1 MWLILEASTMVQ
13 ASSREIK
20 TYTTHYHLQGFN
32 LTRLYSTEDSHLW
45 IEKQYPLLIKLES
58 HALAIAPECQWWSD
72 VAGVYV
78 GADRC
83 RRPGILKTSFTYMYL
98 RRLTAFF

>member
-1 MWLILEASTMVQ
+1 MVQ
-13 ASSREIK
+13 ASAREIK
-20 TYTTHYHLQGFN
+20 TYTTHYRLPGFN

-83 RRPGILKTSFTYMYL
+83 RRPGILKTSFTYL
-98 RRLTAFF
+98 RRLTALF

>member
-1 MWLILEASTMVQ
+1 MWLILEVRTMVQ
-13 ASSREIK
+13 ASAREIK
-20 TYTTHYHLQGFN
+20 THTTHCRRSGFN

-45 IEKQYPLLIKLES
+45 IEKQYPLLVKLES

-83 RRPGILKTSFTYMYL
+83 RRLGILKTSFTYL
-98 RRLTAFF
+98 RRLTALF